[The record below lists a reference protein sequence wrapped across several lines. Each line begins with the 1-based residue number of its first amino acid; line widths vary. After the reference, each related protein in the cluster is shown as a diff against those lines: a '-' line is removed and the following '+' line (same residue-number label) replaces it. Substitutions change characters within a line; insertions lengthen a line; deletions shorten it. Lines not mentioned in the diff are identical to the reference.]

1 LRFLIGKNAALIF
14 QPPFRH
20 ADNMSFALAGDV
32 SPSYFFPKKI
42 RMEKKSFTPFK
53 NENKTEPTPASLS
66 LKATYIP
73 QLFITM
79 A

>member
-1 LRFLIGKNAALIF
+1 
-14 QPPFRH
+14 
-20 ADNMSFALAGDV
+20 MSFALAGDV

-53 NENKTEPTPASLS
+53 NENKIEPTPASLS
-66 LKATYIP
+66 LKATYMP